1 VTDRPFRRSKA
12 WIAILAVASVMTLSA
27 FEMLPIAAVAFVAAI
42 AVITFRCLDA
52 DEAYRAIHWPI
63 LMLIFAMLALGG
75 AMEATGA
82 GALIVSAIVGVIGH
96 LGPAFVLSAVYALTS
111 LLTEF
116 MSNNATAILLTPIAV
131 GLAHQLGV
139 DPRPFVVAVMFAA
152 SASFATPIGY
162 QTNTFVYGA
171 GGYRFLD
178 FTKVGLPLNIILW
191 IVASFIIPI
200 FWPL

>member
-1 VTDRPFRRSKA
+1 
-12 WIAILAVASVMTLSA
+12 
-27 FEMLPIAAVAFVAAI
+27 MLPITATAFIAAI
-42 AVITFRCLDA
+42 TVIAFGCLDA

-63 LMLIFAMLALGG
+63 LMLIFGMLAVGR
-75 AMEATGA
+75 AMETTGA
-82 GALIVSAIVGVIGH
+82 GALIVSAIVGVIGQ
-96 LGPAFVLSAVYALTS
+96 LGPVAVLSALYALTS
-111 LLTEF
+111 FLTEF

-131 GLAHQLGV
+131 GLAHELGV

-178 FTKVGLPLNIILW
+178 FTRIGLPLNIILW
-191 IVASFIIPI
+191 VVASFVIPL